1 MSRRAPQEAGER
13 TSPLDAMLSSRFL
26 GILKREVATCTRY
39 NLSRVRAC
47 QAPSCYMHRG
57 SDPHS
62 PHSEEGPTL
71 TRRQRAHR
79 LTLEPPPPHQ
89 PPGVWSGQVL
99 LYSSSCTT
107 RCFQQRSAVTGIED
121 EFEQSS
127 LYLYSLFSLQVGVS
141 RLAVNPANR
150 R

>member
-13 TSPLDAMLSSRFL
+13 TRPLDAMLSSRFH

-71 TRRQRAHR
+71 TRHQRAHL
-79 LTLEPPPPHQ
+79 LTLEPPPP
-89 PPGVWSGQVL
+89 PPTTGSLVRPGAAIYIAAPVRPVAFCNGRPLPESRM
-99 LYSSSCTT
+99 SSSRAHSISIPCSHYKWA
-107 RCFQQRSAVTGIED
+107 QAG
-121 EFEQSS
+121 
-127 LYLYSLFSLQVGVS
+127 
-141 RLAVNPANR
+141 
-150 R
+150 